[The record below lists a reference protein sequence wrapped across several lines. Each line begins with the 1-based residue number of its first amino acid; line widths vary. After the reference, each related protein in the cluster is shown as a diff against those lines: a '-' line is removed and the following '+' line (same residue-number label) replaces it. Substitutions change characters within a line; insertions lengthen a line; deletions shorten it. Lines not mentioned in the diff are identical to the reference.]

1 MDTEVRAS
9 FEEQLHS
16 LEENNYQLEHLYQE
30 LLEEAAMEAEVLR
43 SSKNVSLSSAGQRE
57 PGRCWLLPTSPRRI
71 MK

>member
-57 PGRCWLLPTSPRRI
+57 PGRC
-71 MK
+71 

>member
-9 FEEQLHS
+9 FEEQLQS

-57 PGRCWLLPTSPRRI
+57 PERCWLLPTSPRRI